1 MNMKRKINNID
12 LAIWC
17 CIQTLINSECEEGAR
32 ILIQENNFSLEYQKR
47 LQDKEGNISRC
58 SRKFLAYRIRCV
70 KMKYKDM
77 MM

>member
-32 ILIQENNFSLEYQKR
+32 ILIQVNNFSLEYQRR
-47 LQDKEGNISRC
+47 LQDKEGNTFQDVVE
-58 SRKFLAYRIRCV
+58 KFWRTEYGV
-70 KMKYKDM
+70 
-77 MM
+77 